1 MRSRPDAVAGSGIRI
16 SSIQSSVLP
25 FASSIRALA
34 LAAALIPAGCTA
46 RKPPVVPAL
55 PPPPPA
61 LVDVTG
67 IIVNGVTSRPLP
79 GAIIDI
85 DGHMKTESG
94 PDGRFRIE
102 AVPVGPHLLATRATK
117 FRSRVQPVEII
128 VPDTDPEAGRRN
140 DFIVLLFAPSDYFSA
155 FPALGD
161 TPPCRSDR
169 DCPQQQICL
178 MNNFREVDAP
188 ACTVPRRCSTE
199 GDCKLGQQCEP
210 VRLASGEEMRVCHGQ
225 PAPEVDP

>member
-1 MRSRPDAVAGSGIRI
+1 MRI

-25 FASSIRALA
+25 FAAHSILA
-34 LAAALIPAGCTA
+34 LAIVAALAPAGCA
-46 RKPPVVPAL
+46 AKPPPVPAL
-55 PPPPPA
+55 PPPPPP
-61 LVDVTG
+61 LVEVTG

-94 PDGRFRIE
+94 TDGRFRIE
-102 AVPVGPHLLATRATK
+102 EVPVGPHLLATRAPK

-128 VPDTDPEAGRRN
+128 VPDTDPDAGRRN

-169 DCPQQQICL
+169 DCPPQQICL

-188 ACTVPRRCSTE
+188 ACTVPRRCGSE
-199 GDCKLGQQCEP
+199 ADCKVGQQCEP